1 MKDKNM
7 DMTLL
12 AFDSDYERLVSNIS
26 SHWDHAKSKAISA
39 INTELLEANWQIGKH
54 IVEFEQEG
62 KERAQYGKQLL
73 VNLSK
78 DLTVK
83 RGKGFSRSN
92 LNYMRKLYVAFPIVE
107 V

>member
-1 MKDKNM
+1 M
-7 DMTLL
+7 
-12 AFDSDYERLVSNIS
+12 
-26 SHWDHAKSKAISA
+26 
-39 INTELLEANWQIGKH
+39 
-54 IVEFEQEG
+54 EFEQEG

-78 DLTVK
+78 DLTIK

>member
-12 AFDSDYERLVSNIS
+12 AFDSDYERLVSNIC

-39 INTELLEANWQIGKH
+39 INTGLLEANWQIGRH

-78 DLTVK
+78 DLTIK
-83 RGKGFSRSN
+83 KGKGFSRSN